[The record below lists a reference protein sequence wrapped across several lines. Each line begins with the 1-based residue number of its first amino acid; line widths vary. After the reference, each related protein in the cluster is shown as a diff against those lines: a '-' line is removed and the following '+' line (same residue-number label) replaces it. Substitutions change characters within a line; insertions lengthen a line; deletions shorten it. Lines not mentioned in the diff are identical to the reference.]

1 MQIDTT
7 TLTARDAYKLLTG
20 AIMPRPIAWVS
31 TISEDGVANLA
42 PFSFFTAVA
51 SDPPTI
57 VFCPGV
63 RSTDGGQKDT
73 LHNVRATREFVV
85 NFVTEELAQAMNQT
99 AAELPSDMD
108 EFAYAGVTPVPS
120 TKVRPYRV
128 AESPI
133 QFECILNQIVTIHEG
148 VGGGHLVIGEV
159 KIMHVADEL
168 FQDGYY
174 IDQSA
179 YFPIGRLVASGY
191 CTTRDRF
198 ELERPASQIPP
209 KMR

>member
-7 TLTARDAYKLLTG
+7 TLSARDAYKLLTG
-20 AIMPRPIAWVS
+20 SIMPRPIAWVS
-31 TISEDGVANLA
+31 TISEDGTNNLA

-57 VFCPGV
+57 VFCPGT
-63 RSTDGGQKDT
+63 RATDGGQKDT
-73 LHNVRATREFVV
+73 LHNVRATGEFVV
-85 NFVTEELAQAMNQT
+85 NFVTEELAQVMNQT
-99 AAELPSDMD
+99 SVELPADVD
-108 EFAYAGVTPVPS
+108 EFAYVGVTPAPS
-120 TKVRPYRV
+120 VQIRPHRV

-133 QFECILNQIVTIHEG
+133 QFECVLNQIVTIHEG

-159 KIMHVADEL
+159 KVMHIVDEL

-174 IDQSA
+174 IDQRA

-209 KMR
+209 IIR